1 MVVHA
6 EVDHSV
12 LTPYPPTPQNSLFFY
27 INDPI
32 KVQQDG
38 QETFIGQPRSVIVG
52 PQLTRV
58 SLDINRDHKAVRVGF
73 HPGGL
78 HRLVGCSMA
87 EMIDGSYDAIDV
99 FGDEMRII
107 NEKLPEAKSFDDIK
121 NIIEIF
127 LLQKVKSVSTLL
139 PFDLAML
146 QLVKH
151 HGNISMEQ
159 LASLSCLSLRQFER
173 VSKERIG
180 IPPKLFARLTRF
192 SKAYRLREISQD
204 MSWTEIAYECGYF
217 DQMHLI
223 RDFKQFAGVTPRII
237 EKELEGI
244 PVRMQASLRL

>member
-1 MVVHA
+1 
-6 EVDHSV
+6 
-12 LTPYPPTPQNSLFFY
+12 
-27 INDPI
+27 
-32 KVQQDG
+32 
-38 QETFIGQPRSVIVG
+38 
-52 PQLTRV
+52 
-58 SLDINRDHKAVRVGF
+58 
-73 HPGGL
+73 
-78 HRLVGCSMA
+78 LVGCSMA
-87 EMIDGSYDAIDV
+87 DMIDGSYDAIDL

-107 NEKLPEAKSFDDIK
+107 NEKLPEAKSFDEIK
-121 NIIEIF
+121 NIIETF
-127 LLQKVKSVSTLL
+127 LLQKAKTVRDLL

-159 LASLSCLSLRQFER
+159 LATLSCLSLRQFER

-192 SKAYRLREISQD
+192 SKAYRLREKSQD

-237 EKELEGI
+237 EKELEAL